1 MAESKKVVIVGYRDL
16 KHKISGES
24 SQSLRTALSELGDS
38 ISFSY
43 KYCPNLDE
51 KPEALNA
58 AKAIVAAENQA
69 SSEEMY
75 QLLMRGDLSF
85 TEEQV
90 FEAAEKLDLDITTFK
105 LDFNSKK
112 TRNRIE
118 NDIKDSKKCGLIVF
132 PGLTINGIPYNG
144 AWDNYSLFS
153 AIEKR
158 GGKHIRMAIEHFFEW
173 GAAAAVVLLITTL
186 GALIM
191 VNVGFHEVYEHWRHT
206 KLGLVF
212 SADSFVLPIEVWV
225 NDFLM
230 AIFFLLIGLE
240 IKREVL
246 DGELSDMKSAAM
258 PVIGAIGGMLVP
270 AMIYFVIN
278 RNAETMS
285 GWGIPMATDIAF
297 TLGLMALLGKKVPI
311 SLKIFISALAV
322 ADDLGAIIV
331 IALFYGHGF
340 HLIPFVGALVV
351 IGVMIYLNKRKIF
364 NTSVYM
370 GLGLLLWF
378 FVFESGLHATLA
390 GVLTAILIPTRR
402 SADLPLIAEQ
412 TAIIFD
418 REIKKIKDSGNDQ
431 RHIGFGSLQLL
442 RNSIERLREPSEYL
456 QHSLERV
463 VNFFILPLFAF
474 FNTGILISGMQ
485 LNLLAPI
492 NMGII
497 SGLAIGK
504 PLGIVG
510 ACWLASRFNIAK
522 LSPDI
527 NWSLL
532 LGSACLA
539 GVGFTMS
546 IVVASSAFTGVVLT
560 TSKISILIA
569 SALSAMIGL
578 VILTQSTKNQN

>member
-1 MAESKKVVIVGYRDL
+1 MVESKKVIIEGYRDL

-24 SQSLRTALSELGDS
+24 SQSLRTALSEHGDS

-90 FEAAEKLDLDITTFK
+90 FEAAKKLDLDINTFK
-105 LDFNSKK
+105 LDFNSEK
-112 TRNRIE
+112 TRNQIE

-158 GGKHIRMAIEHFFEW
+158 GGKHIRMAIESFFEW

-212 SADSFVLPIEVWV
+212 SAESLVLPIEIWI

-230 AIFFLLIGLE
+230 AVFFLLIGLE

-246 DGELSDMKSAAM
+246 DGELSDVKSAAM

-278 RNAETMS
+278 RNVETMN

-340 HLIPFVGALVV
+340 HLMPFVGALVV

-364 NTSVYM
+364 NTSLYM

-418 REIKKIKDSGNDQ
+418 REIKKIKDSGNDR

-485 LNLLAPI
+485 LNLLVPI
-492 NMGII
+492 NIGIL
-497 SGLAIGK
+497 SGLTIGK

-510 ACWLASRFNIAK
+510 ACWLASRFHIAK

-532 LGSACLA
+532 LGAACLA

-546 IVVASSAFTGVVLT
+546 IVVASSAFTGDLLT
-560 TSKISILIA
+560 SSKISILIA
-569 SALSAMIGL
+569 STLSAMIGL
-578 VILTQSTKNQN
+578 LILTQSTKNQN